1 MLSWIPWL
9 KNIFLFTIKI
19 YVSMLSYRVNFSTS
33 PSMMD
38 TIQSKLHAI
47 WFPNTP
53 FPMSSLLLSK
63 AQIVL
68 GKINAKPAWN
78 MWRQSILCTQPT
90 FKKNARSLLLDNLT
104 SWTPE
109 DLVTDLQS
117 WQLNKFAFSSPKEKL
132 VRLLHSSF
140 TSFFFLYMVSQ
151 TKLGFN
157 ILLWN

>member
-1 MLSWIPWL
+1 MLS
-9 KNIFLFTIKI
+9 FC
-19 YVSMLSYRVNFSTS
+19 VNFFSVS
-33 PSMMD
+33 PSLMD
-38 TIQSKLHAI
+38 MIQSKSHAI

-53 FPMSSLLLSK
+53 FLMSVSSLLLSK
-63 AQIVL
+63 AQIGL
-68 GKINAKPAWN
+68 DKINAKPAWN
-78 MWRQSILCTQPT
+78 MWRQHILCTQPT
-90 FKKNARSLLLDNLT
+90 SEKIARLLLLDNLT

-140 TSFFFLYMVSQ
+140 TSSFFLYMVSQ

-157 ILLWN
+157 ILLWK

>member
-9 KNIFLFTIKI
+9 KILFLFMIKI
-19 YVSMLSYRVNFSTS
+19 YVSMLSYRVNFFSAS

-53 FPMSSLLLSK
+53 FPMSVSSLLLSK
-63 AQIVL
+63 AQIDL
-68 GKINAKPAWN
+68 DKINAKPARN
-78 MWRQSILCTQPT
+78 TWRQPILCTQPT
-90 FKKNARSLLLDNLT
+90 SEKIARSLLLDNLT

-117 WQLNKFAFSSPKEKL
+117 WQLNKFAFSSSKEKL

-140 TSFFFLYMVSQ
+140 TSFVFVQGVPDKTWL
-151 TKLGFN
+151 
-157 ILLWN
+157 

>member
-9 KNIFLFTIKI
+9 KILFLFMIKI
-19 YVSMLSYRVNFSTS
+19 YVSLLSYRVNFFSAS
-33 PSMMD
+33 LFLMD

-53 FPMSSLLLSK
+53 FPMSVSSLLLSK
-63 AQIVL
+63 AEIDL
-68 GKINAKPAWN
+68 DKINVKPARN
-78 MWRQSILCTQPT
+78 MWRQPILCTEPT
-90 FKKNARSLLLDNLT
+90 SEKIARSLLLGNLT

-117 WQLNKFAFSSPKEKL
+117 WKLNKFAFSSSKEKL

-140 TSFFFLYMVSQ
+140 NSFFVQ
-151 TKLGFN
+151 GVQDKTW
-157 ILLWN
+157 I